1 MRTRVLPLVLLAT
14 SAFAQTSAPP
24 AATEKRGSI
33 SGTARREGS
42 ETPLSG
48 VIVSVATH
56 SRFANGTIYMS
67 IANSKRIETVTDEQG
82 RYRLADLPPGD
93 YRVFARTSERRGS
106 QHTSRTVK
114 VRAGE
119 DLTSIDLLYP
129 ATGTLSGRVLDHAKE
144 PIRGAIVS
152 LIFREYSGGGI
163 KYFIRALVP
172 TNSAGEY
179 TFPNV
184 EASVPYL
191 LMATIGEPLR
201 KGSNEPTDPD
211 LRKPILVATFFPN
224 ATRAGSAAPVVLR
237 SGERREGM
245 DIVLRRAPSFCIA
258 GTVEASG
265 QGNASVLI
273 SGGEISSDGGNISS
287 TAPFFRADPDGK
299 FHACGLPAGDYRL
312 MAMFYKFDDRN
323 DPAKIGWGSVT
334 ITKEDVTGL
343 HLSALPGVR
352 VTGRVEWDGPAPEQ
366 APSMRVVVSLRSLG
380 RIGVQGEAADALV
393 SIPGEFVLPNVL
405 MGDYIALAGINS
417 TSLYVKGLY
426 YGATSVLSDPI
437 QITGGPHE
445 LRVVLARD
453 GSTIAARVA
462 DKDGK
467 PVPDIKVVI
476 LPAAVPTEASLP
488 DVWAMGE
495 TDQDGNYSYGPL
507 RPGKYFVFATAARVD
522 RSVESVAKVWNL
534 RSRLEVVELGP
545 NAQVQLNLAPVA
557 IE

>member
-1 MRTRVLPLVLLAT
+1 M
-14 SAFAQTSAPP
+14 
-24 AATEKRGSI
+24 
-33 SGTARREGS
+33 
-42 ETPLSG
+42 
-48 VIVSVATH
+48 
-56 SRFANGTIYMS
+56 
-67 IANSKRIETVTDEQG
+67 
-82 RYRLADLPPGD
+82 
-93 YRVFARTSERRGS
+93 
-106 QHTSRTVK
+106 
-114 VRAGE
+114 
-119 DLTSIDLLYP
+119 
-129 ATGTLSGRVLDHAKE
+129 
-144 PIRGAIVS
+144 
-152 LIFREYSGGGI
+152 
-163 KYFIRALVP
+163 
-172 TNSAGEY
+172 
-179 TFPNV
+179 
-184 EASVPYL
+184 
-191 LMATIGEPLR
+191 
-201 KGSNEPTDPD
+201 
-211 LRKPILVATFFPN
+211 
-224 ATRAGSAAPVVLR
+224 VLR

-265 QGNASVLI
+265 QGNASVQI
-273 SGGEISSDGGNISS
+273 SGGEISSDGGNVSP

-343 HLSALPGVR
+343 RLYPASGVPVR
-352 VTGRVEWDGPAPEQ
+352 GRVEWDGPAPEQ
-366 APSMRVVVSLRSLG
+366 APSTKVVVSLRSLG
-380 RIGVQGEAADALV
+380 WIGVQGEAADALV

-405 MGDYIALAGINS
+405 MGDYSALAGINS

-437 QITGGPHE
+437 EITGGPGE

-453 GSTIAARVA
+453 GGSLAARVA

-476 LPAAVPTEASLP
+476 VPAAVPTEASLP
-488 DVWAMGE
+488 DVWALGE

-522 RSVESVAKVWNL
+522 RSVESVNKVWNA
-534 RSRLEVVELGP
+534 RSHLETIELGP
-545 NAQVQLNLAPVA
+545 NGHVQVTLTPVA